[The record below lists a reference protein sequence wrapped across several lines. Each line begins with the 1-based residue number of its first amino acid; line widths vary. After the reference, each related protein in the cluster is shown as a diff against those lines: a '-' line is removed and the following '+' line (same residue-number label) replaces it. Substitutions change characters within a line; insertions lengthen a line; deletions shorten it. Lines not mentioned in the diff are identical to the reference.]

1 MKITFEKK
9 IIAKKNLNKGVKIK
23 ISDLNFKKSKS
34 GIRAFEYHSILD
46 TVTKKKIF
54 RDRPINKLDLKLK

>member
-1 MKITFEKK
+1 MKKK

-46 TVTKKKIF
+46 TVTKKKILK
-54 RDRPINKLDLKLK
+54 DRPINKLDLKLK